1 MNISHR
7 ELFLNYIG
15 QTSESPYLVEIER
28 AKGVYMYGPDGK
40 KYIDLISGVS
50 VSSLG
55 HCNDV
60 VVNAIKEQVDKYM
73 HLMVYGEFVETPQ
86 VKLAEYICGM
96 LPEPFDNVYF
106 VNSGSEAIEGAV
118 KLAKRYT
125 RRHKMFS
132 YVNAYH
138 GSTQGALSLCGNED
152 FKRSFYPLLPE
163 VYHLELNNFE
173 QLKQIDGD
181 TACVV
186 LESIQAEGGVM
197 VPSVEYMRELRSV
210 CTRNGALLIL
220 DEIQTGFGR
229 TGKMFGFQHF
239 DIVPDIICFAKALGA
254 GMPVGAFVSSR
265 KIMSSFMT
273 DPVLGHITTFGG
285 HPVSCA
291 AALAGVKVI
300 NESGIVEQVQRK
312 ADRFKANLS
321 SHPMVKEI
329 RGKGLLLA
337 VEIGSFDN
345 VLKFIKRAI
354 TNGIISDW
362 FIFHDTAFRIAPPL
376 VISDDEIDEA
386 CNLIKKTLDEIS

>member
-15 QTSESPYLVEIER
+15 QTSESPYLVEVEK
-28 AKGVYMYGPDGK
+28 AKGVYMYGPDGN
-40 KYIDLISGVS
+40 KYFDLISGVS

-55 HCNDV
+55 HCN
-60 VVNAIKEQVDKYM
+60 EQVIKAVQEQVEKYM
-73 HLMVYGEFVETPQ
+73 HLMVYGEFVQSPQ
-86 VKLAEYICGM
+86 VELAEYLCGM
-96 LPEPFDNVYF
+96 LPKKFDNVYF
-106 VNSGSEAIEGAV
+106 VNSGSEAIEGAT

-132 YVNAYH
+132 FVNAYH

-152 FKRSFYPLLPE
+152 FKRSFRPLLPD
-163 VYHLELNNFE
+163 VYHLELNNFD
-173 QLKQIDGD
+173 QLSQIDED

-197 VPSVEYMRELRSV
+197 VPTVEYMQQLRSV
-210 CTRNGALLIL
+210 CTEKGALLIL

-229 TGKMFGFQHF
+229 TGKMFGFMHF
-239 DIVPDIICFAKALGA
+239 GIEPDIICFAKALGA
-254 GMPVGAFVSSR
+254 GMPIGAFVSSR

-285 HPVSCA
+285 HPVSAA
-291 AALAGVKVI
+291 AALAGVKII
-300 NESGIVEQVQRK
+300 NESGIVDTIQAK
-312 ADRFKANLS
+312 ADRFISNLK
-321 SHPMVKEI
+321 SHPMVSEI

-354 TNGIISDW
+354 ANGLISDW

-376 VISDDEIDEA
+376 VITDEEIDEA
-386 CNLIKKTLDEIS
+386 SELIIKTLNEI

>member
-28 AKGVYMYGPDGK
+28 AKGVYMYSPSGK
-40 KYIDLISGVS
+40 RYFDLISGVS

-55 HCNDV
+55 HCNEKV
-60 VVNAIKEQVDKYM
+60 ANAVREQVDKYM
-73 HLMVYGEFVETPQ
+73 HLMVYGEFIQSPQ
-86 VKLAEYICGM
+86 VELAEYLCGM
-96 LPEPFDNVYF
+96 LPDVFDNVYF
-106 VNSGSEAIEGAV
+106 VNSGSEAIEGAT

-125 RRHKMFS
+125 HRRKMFS
-132 YVNAYH
+132 FVNAYH

-152 FKRSFYPLLPE
+152 FKRSFRPLLPD
-163 VYHLELNNFE
+163 VYHLELNNFD
-173 QLKQIDGD
+173 QLSQIDED

-197 VPSVEYMRELRSV
+197 IPTVEYMQALRSR
-210 CTRNGALLIL
+210 CTEKGALLIL

-229 TGKMFGFQHF
+229 TGKMFGFMHF
-239 DIVPDIICFAKALGA
+239 GIVPDIICFAKALGA
-254 GMPVGAFVSSR
+254 GMPIGAFVSSR
-265 KIMSSFMT
+265 KIMSAFKT

-285 HPVSCA
+285 HPVSAA
-291 AALAGVKVI
+291 AALAGVKII
-300 NESGIVEQVQRK
+300 NESGIVDTIQAK
-312 ADRFKANLS
+312 SDRFKSNLMG
-321 SHPMVKEI
+321 HPKIEEI

-345 VLKFIKRAI
+345 VLHFIKKGI
-354 TNGIISDW
+354 DNGLISDW

-376 VISDDEIDEA
+376 VISNDEIDEA
-386 CNLIKKTLDEIS
+386 SDLIIKTLNEI

>member
-1 MNISHR
+1 MNITHR
-7 ELFLNYIG
+7 ELFLNYVG
-15 QTSESPYLVEIER
+15 QTSESPYLVEIEK

-55 HCNDV
+55 HSNETV
-60 VVNAIKEQVDKYM
+60 INAVKEQIDKYM
-73 HLMVYGEFVETPQ
+73 HLMVYGEFIETPQ

-96 LPEPFDNVYF
+96 LPEKFNNVYF
-106 VNSGSEAIEGAV
+106 VNSGSEAIEGAT

-152 FKRSFYPLLPE
+152 FKRSFYPLLPD

-173 QLKQIDGD
+173 QLKQIDEQ

-186 LESIQAEGGVM
+186 LESIQAEGGVKI
-197 VPSVEYMRELRSV
+197 PTVEYMHELRSA

-229 TGKMFGFQHF
+229 TGKMFGFQHYG
-239 DIVPDIICFAKALGA
+239 IEPDIICFAKALGA

-265 KIMSSFMT
+265 EIMSSFMT

-291 AALAGVKVI
+291 AALAGVKII
-300 NESGIVEQVQRK
+300 NESGIVDQVQKK
-312 ADRFKANLS
+312 ADRFKANLI
-321 SHPMVKEI
+321 SHPKVNEV

-345 VLKFIKRAI
+345 ILKFIRRGIA
-354 TNGIISDW
+354 NGIISDW

-376 VISDDEIDEA
+376 VITDDEIDEA
-386 CNLIKKTLDEIS
+386 CSLIRKTLDEI

>member
-1 MNISHR
+1 MNISQR

-15 QTSESPYLVEIER
+15 QTSESPYLVEIES
-28 AKGVYMYGPDGK
+28 AKGVYMYGPDGR

-55 HCNDV
+55 HCNET

-73 HLMVYGEFVETPQ
+73 HLMVYGEFIETPQ

-96 LPEPFDNVYF
+96 LPGQFDNVYF
-106 VNSGSEAIEGAV
+106 VNSGSEAIEGAT

-132 YVNAYH
+132 FVNAYH

-152 FKRSFYPLLPE
+152 FKRSFYPLLPD

-173 QLKQIDGD
+173 QLKQIDED

-197 VPSVEYMRELRSV
+197 VPTVEYMRELRSA

-239 DIVPDIICFAKALGA
+239 DIEPDIICFAKALGA

-291 AALAGVKVI
+291 AALAGIKLI
-300 NESGIVEQVQRK
+300 NESGIVDQVQK
-312 ADRFKANLS
+312 KSERFKSNLC
-321 SHPMVKEI
+321 SHPMVREI

-345 VLKFIKRAI
+345 VLRFIRRAI
-354 TNGIISDW
+354 DNGIISDW

-376 VISDDEIDEA
+376 VISDEEIDEA
-386 CNLIKKTLDEIS
+386 CRLITKTLDEIC

>member
-28 AKGVYMYGPDGK
+28 AKGVYMYSPDGK
-40 KYIDLISGVS
+40 RYFDLISGVS

-55 HCNDV
+55 HCNEKV
-60 VVNAIKEQVDKYM
+60 AAAVREQVDKYM
-73 HLMVYGEFVETPQ
+73 HLMVYGEFVQSPQ
-86 VKLAEYICGM
+86 VQLAEYLCGM
-96 LPEPFDNVYF
+96 LPDVFDNVYF
-106 VNSGSEAIEGAV
+106 VNSGSEAIEGAT

-125 RRHKMFS
+125 HRRKMFS
-132 YVNAYH
+132 FVNAYH

-152 FKRSFYPLLPE
+152 FKRSFRPLLPD
-163 VYHLELNNFE
+163 VYHLELNNFD
-173 QLKQIDGD
+173 QLSKIDED

-197 VPSVEYMRELRSV
+197 VPTVEYMQELRSV
-210 CTRNGALLIL
+210 CTKKGALLIL

-229 TGKMFGFQHF
+229 TGKMFGFMHF
-239 DIVPDIICFAKALGA
+239 GIVPDIICFAKALGA
-254 GMPVGAFVSSR
+254 GMPIGAFVSSR
-265 KIMSSFMT
+265 KIMSAFKT

-285 HPVSCA
+285 HPVSAA
-291 AALAGVKVI
+291 AALAGVKII
-300 NESGIVEQVQRK
+300 NESGIVDTIQAK
-312 ADRFKANLS
+312 SDRFRSNLMG
-321 SHPMVKEI
+321 HPKIEEI

-345 VLKFIKRAI
+345 VLHFIKKAI
-354 TNGIISDW
+354 DNGLISDW

-376 VISDDEIDEA
+376 VISNDEIDEA
-386 CNLIKKTLDEIS
+386 CELIIKTLNEI

>member
-28 AKGVYMYGPDGK
+28 AKGVYMYGPDGE
-40 KYIDLISGVS
+40 KYFDLISGVS

-55 HCNDV
+55 HCNEQV
-60 VVNAIKEQVDKYM
+60 IKAVQEQVDKYM
-73 HLMVYGEFVETPQ
+73 HLMVYGEFVQSPQ
-86 VKLAEYICGM
+86 VELAEYLCGM
-96 LPEPFDNVYF
+96 LPKKFDNVYF
-106 VNSGSEAIEGAV
+106 VNSGSEAIEGAT

-125 RRHKMFS
+125 RRRKMFS
-132 YVNAYH
+132 FVNAYH

-152 FKRSFYPLLPE
+152 FKRSFRPLLPD
-163 VYHLELNNFE
+163 VYHLELNNFD
-173 QLKQIDGD
+173 QLSQIDED

-197 VPSVEYMRELRSV
+197 VPTVEYMQELRSV
-210 CTRNGALLIL
+210 CTQKGALLIL

-229 TGKMFGFQHF
+229 TGKMFGFMHF
-239 DIVPDIICFAKALGA
+239 GIEPDIICFAKALGA
-254 GMPVGAFVSSR
+254 GMPIGAFVSSR

-285 HPVSCA
+285 HPVSAA
-291 AALAGVKVI
+291 AALAGVKII
-300 NESGIVEQVQRK
+300 NESGIVDTIQAK
-312 ADRFKANLS
+312 SDRFRSNLMG
-321 SHPMVKEI
+321 HPKIEEI

-345 VLKFIKRAI
+345 VLHFIKKAI
-354 TNGIISDW
+354 DNGLISDW

-376 VISDDEIDEA
+376 VISNDEIDEA
-386 CNLIKKTLDEIS
+386 SELIIKTLNEI

>member
-7 ELFLNYIG
+7 ELFLNYVG
-15 QTSESPYLVEIER
+15 QTSESPYLVEIEK
-28 AKGVYMYGPDGK
+28 AKGVYMYSPEGK

-55 HCNDV
+55 HCNETV
-60 VVNAIKEQVDKYM
+60 ANAIRSQVDKYM
-73 HLMVYGEFVETPQ
+73 HLMVYGEFVQSPQ
-86 VKLAEYICGM
+86 VELAEYLCKM
-96 LPEPFDNVYF
+96 LPEGFDNVYF
-106 VNSGSEAIEGAV
+106 VNSGSEAIEGAT
-118 KLAKRYT
+118 KLAKRFT

-132 YVNAYH
+132 FVNAYH

-152 FKRSFYPLLPE
+152 FKHSFRPLLPD
-163 VYHLELNNFE
+163 VYHLELNNFD
-173 QLKQIDGD
+173 QLNQIDND

-197 VPSVEYMRELRSV
+197 IPTIEYMQELRST
-210 CTRNGALLIL
+210 CTKKGVLLIL

-229 TGKMFGFQHF
+229 TGKMFGFMHYG
-239 DIVPDIICFAKALGA
+239 IVPDIICFAKALGA
-254 GMPVGAFVSSR
+254 GMPIGAFVSSR
-265 KIMSSFMT
+265 KIMSAFMT

-285 HPVSCA
+285 HPVSAA
-291 AALAGVKVI
+291 AALAGVKII
-300 NESGIVEQVQRK
+300 NESGIVDSVQAK
-312 ADRFKANLS
+312 ADRFIKNLK
-321 SHPMVKEI
+321 SHPKVEEI

-345 VLKFIKRAI
+345 VSKFIRRGI
-354 TNGIISDW
+354 DNGIISDW

-386 CNLIKKTLDEIS
+386 CTLIIKTLNEI

>member
-7 ELFLNYIG
+7 ELFLNYVG
-15 QTSESPYLVEIER
+15 QTSESPYLVEIEK

-55 HCNDV
+55 HSNETV
-60 VVNAIKEQVDKYM
+60 INAIKEQIDKYM
-73 HLMVYGEFVETPQ
+73 HLMVYGEFIEAPQ
-86 VKLAEYICGM
+86 VKLAEYICSM
-96 LPEPFDNVYF
+96 LPKHFNNVYF
-106 VNSGSEAIEGAV
+106 VNSGSEAIEGAT
-118 KLAKRYT
+118 KLAKRFT

-152 FKRSFYPLLPE
+152 FKRSFYPLLPD
-163 VYHLELNNFE
+163 VYHLELNNFD
-173 QLKQIDGD
+173 QLKLIDEQ

-186 LESIQAEGGVM
+186 LESIQAEGGVK
-197 VPSVEYMRELRSV
+197 VPTVEYMRELRSA

-239 DIVPDIICFAKALGA
+239 DICPDIICFAKALGA
-254 GMPVGAFVSSR
+254 GMPIGAFVSSR
-265 KIMSSFMT
+265 EIMSSFMT

-291 AALAGVKVI
+291 AALAGVKLI
-300 NESGIVEQVQRK
+300 NESGIVDQVQRK
-312 ADRFKANLS
+312 SNRFKANLI
-321 SHPMVKEI
+321 SHPKVLEV
-329 RGKGLLLA
+329 RGEGLLLA

-345 VLKFIKRAI
+345 ILKFIRRGI

-386 CNLIKKTLDEIS
+386 CCLIRRTLDEI

>member
-15 QTSESPYLVEIER
+15 QTSESPYLVEVEK

-40 KYIDLISGVS
+40 KYFDLISGVS

-55 HCNDV
+55 HCN
-60 VVNAIKEQVDKYM
+60 EQVIKAVQEQVEKYM
-73 HLMVYGEFVETPQ
+73 HLMVYGEFVQSPQ
-86 VKLAEYICGM
+86 VELAEYLCGM
-96 LPEPFDNVYF
+96 LPKKFDNVYF
-106 VNSGSEAIEGAV
+106 VNSGSEAVEGAT

-125 RRHKMFS
+125 RRRKMFS
-132 YVNAYH
+132 FVNAYH

-152 FKRSFYPLLPE
+152 FKRSFRPLLPD
-163 VYHLELNNFE
+163 VYHLELNNFD
-173 QLKQIDGD
+173 QLSQIDED

-197 VPSVEYMRELRSV
+197 VPTVEYMQQLRSV
-210 CTRNGALLIL
+210 CTEKGALLIL

-229 TGKMFGFQHF
+229 TGKMFGFMHF
-239 DIVPDIICFAKALGA
+239 GIEPDIICFAKALGA
-254 GMPVGAFVSSR
+254 GMPIGAFVSSR

-285 HPVSCA
+285 HPVSAA
-291 AALAGVKVI
+291 AALAGVKII
-300 NESGIVEQVQRK
+300 NESGIVDTIQAK
-312 ADRFKANLS
+312 ADRFISNLK
-321 SHPMVKEI
+321 SHPMVSEI

-354 TNGIISDW
+354 ANGLISDW

-376 VISDDEIDEA
+376 VITDEEIDEA
-386 CNLIKKTLDEIS
+386 SELIIKTLNEI